1 MRALRIAAGLA
12 GAALLAGAS
21 AAIAEDN
28 QAGVPLTP
36 AEAAGAW
43 TIESAGHALCTV
55 TLSASHTVKTSATC
69 GEYLPV
75 SPTGW
80 QTTKDGMALTGSDGQ
95 PLIAFQRWS
104 NSLFVAHRSSGV
116 DIQLRRGAPGHIGQ
130 DLPG

>member
-116 DIQLRRGAPGHIGQ
+116 DIQLRRGGPGNIGQ
-130 DLPG
+130 GLPG